1 MAVPSLDALI
11 KAGFDVVAVL
21 TRPDAPVGR
30 KRVLTPSP
38 VAARAMELG
47 IEVIRA
53 AKVDADTTAGIAE
66 FAPDVAAIVAYGGI
80 VPKAALGVPRHG
92 WSICT
97 SPCFRHG
104 AVLPPV
110 QRSIIAGDDVTGGA
124 VTFQL
129 EEGLDTGPVF
139 GTLTETVRPEDT
151 AGDLLERLSISG
163 AVLLSQTLSAIDAG
177 QAAPQPQNG
186 GEISLA
192 PKLTLDDGRLDWQ
205 QPALVLNRRARGVTP
220 EPGAWTTL
228 EGQRVKLEP
237 VALRPE
243 VKDLPPGSIRVEGKS
258 VLVGT
263 GSHAVEL
270 GRIQPAGKKMMSSAD
285 WAAAW
290 QHPREWY
297 SNERV
302 RPPRPPQQQREPGR
316 QRGRETETRRATVEP
331 VGRASA
337 TPRAASETGDRRG
350 ASPITLRRSAPA
362 AQIQPDWWLLKCSA
376 RLLPKM
382 PTQILCFRRASGN
395 TASTVG
401 MPDLPLN

>member
-1 MAVPSLDALI
+1 MRVLFAGTPAVAVPSLDALV

-53 AKVDADTTAGIAE
+53 AKVDVDTTARIAE

-80 VPKAALGVPRHG
+80 VPKSALGVPRHG
-92 WSICT
+92 WVNLHFSLL
-97 SPCFRHG
+97 PAWRG
-104 AVLPPV
+104 AAPV
-110 QRSIIAGDDVTGGA
+110 QRSVIAGDEITGA

-139 GTLTETVRPEDT
+139 GTLTEAVRPDDT
-151 AGDLLERLSISG
+151 AGDLLERLSVSG

-177 QAAPQPQNG
+177 QAAPQPQT

-192 PKLTLDDGRLDWQ
+192 PKLTLEDGRLDWQ
-205 QPALVLNRRARGVTP
+205 MPALAINRRARGVTP

-237 VALRPE
+237 VGLRPDM
-243 VKDLPPGSIRVEGKS
+243 KDLAPGAIRVDGKT

-285 WAAAW
+285 WARGLAT
-290 QHPREWY
+290 P
-297 SNERV
+297 ERV
-302 RPPRPPQQQREPGR
+302 VFE
-316 QRGRETETRRATVEP
+316 
-331 VGRASA
+331 
-337 TPRAASETGDRRG
+337 
-350 ASPITLRRSAPA
+350 
-362 AQIQPDWWLLKCSA
+362 
-376 RLLPKM
+376 
-382 PTQILCFRRASGN
+382 
-395 TASTVG
+395 
-401 MPDLPLN
+401 